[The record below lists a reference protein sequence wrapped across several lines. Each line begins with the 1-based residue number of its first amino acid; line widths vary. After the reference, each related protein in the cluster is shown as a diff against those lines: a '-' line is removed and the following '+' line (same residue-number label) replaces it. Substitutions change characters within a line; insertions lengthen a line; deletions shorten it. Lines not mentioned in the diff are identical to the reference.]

1 MGLAPFLNERIFR
14 EVVDRLF
21 REQSHRIRTVLPEAD
36 IQPIFRTPRFAPGYG
51 ERPGLSGGNLNKAP
65 RIHIK
70 QEEGLTLDQG
80 QFATTPS

>member
-1 MGLAPFLNERIFR
+1 MIVFNHEAHERFGLMRV
-14 EVVDRLF
+14 EV
-21 REQSHRIRTVLPEAD
+21 